1 MSCAGSAPTTATC
14 RCSAPSPG
22 SAGCSPTRSPPSS
35 ATSAASPR
43 PRKLAGYSGLCPRV
57 YQSGERDLRG
67 PLAKQGPRYLRWAL
81 VEAATHACTHPVY
94 RDRYQQTKARIGKQ
108 RGAKVAQVDLA
119 RRLSEAIWHM
129 LTRSQPFAPKGATD
143 PLAA

>member
-1 MSCAGSAPTTATC
+1 VPLLCTVSGISGVLAYTVAAELGDIGRLPT
-14 RCSAPSPG
+14 
-22 SAGCSPTRSPPSS
+22 
-35 ATSAASPR
+35 
-43 PRKLAGYSGLCPRV
+43 PRKLAGYGGLCPRI

-94 RDRYQQTKARIGKQ
+94 RDRYQQTKARVGKQ

-119 RRLSEAIWHM
+119 RRLAEAIRHM
-129 LTRSQPFAPKGATD
+129 LSTDEPFAPKGATD